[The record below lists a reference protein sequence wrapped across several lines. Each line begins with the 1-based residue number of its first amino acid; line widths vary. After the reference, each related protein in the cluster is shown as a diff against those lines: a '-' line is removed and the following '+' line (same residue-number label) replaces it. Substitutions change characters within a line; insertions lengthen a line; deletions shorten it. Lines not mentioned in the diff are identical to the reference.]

1 MSIGY
6 DDPTTTTI
14 YIDDDDDDMGDILGD
29 IDGGEYRRS
38 GERP

>member
-6 DDPTTTTI
+6 DDPATTTI
-14 YIDDDDDDMGDILGD
+14 CIDDDDDDLGDILGD

-38 GERP
+38 